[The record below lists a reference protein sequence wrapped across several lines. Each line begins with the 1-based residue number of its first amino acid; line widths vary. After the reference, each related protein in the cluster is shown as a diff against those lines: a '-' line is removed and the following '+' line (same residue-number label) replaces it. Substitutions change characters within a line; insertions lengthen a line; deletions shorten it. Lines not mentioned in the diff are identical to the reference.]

1 LVALAKCNKAN
12 KFLKSESDKL
22 TPIFI
27 PEGAQA
33 EKKQLSSI
41 HSTPTTMT
49 HDVLRASPPKPIKIP
64 TREVSGASPQPEVTI
79 QTIFG
84 FTRHWET
91 QQPPSKPSTPTYVDN
106 VVSDKAGLHSTP
118 TYDDNFVNDEV
129 GLELIVECSEILNR
143 KPSFNIASEL
153 IVISKSFRAGVSE
166 LIVTYANNSKDEFKL
181 IVDSEGVQD
190 SASII
195 FVDATASSSLE
206 VFDGAST
213 FLKDSFDAA
222 SKLIVS
228 NSKISHNFC

>member
-1 LVALAKCNKAN
+1 MAHN
-12 KFLKSESDKL
+12 
-22 TPIFI
+22 
-27 PEGAQA
+27 
-33 EKKQLSSI
+33 
-41 HSTPTTMT
+41 
-49 HDVLRASPPKPIKIP
+49 VLRASPPQPIKIP

-106 VVSDKAGLHSTP
+106 VV
-118 TYDDNFVNDEV
+118 NDEV
-129 GLELIVECSEILNR
+129 SLELIVECSEILNR

-153 IVISKSFRAGVSE
+153 IVISKSFHAGASE
-166 LIVTYANNSKDEFKL
+166 LIATYAIYPKGEFKL

-190 SASII
+190 SASIV

-222 SKLIVS
+222 SKLIVR
-228 NSKISHNFC
+228 NSKISINFCKDCRIFREGEWEIKVDGKVKVNDDQVLTKE